1 MSLPVYFSSSVHANV
16 LFMAFVSQ
24 QNYSSD
30 SKEENERLRQLLQDD
45 FVDDPDVKHDGI
57 KPLQLPMIPL
67 KKKGNQKNSKQIFSH
82 LRYSVNC

>member
-1 MSLPVYFSSSVHANV
+1 
-16 LFMAFVSQ
+16 MALVSQ

-45 FVDDPDVKHDGI
+45 FVDDPDIKNDGT

-67 KKKGNQKNSKQIFSH
+67 KKKGNQKNSKQIFSY
-82 LRYSVNC
+82 L